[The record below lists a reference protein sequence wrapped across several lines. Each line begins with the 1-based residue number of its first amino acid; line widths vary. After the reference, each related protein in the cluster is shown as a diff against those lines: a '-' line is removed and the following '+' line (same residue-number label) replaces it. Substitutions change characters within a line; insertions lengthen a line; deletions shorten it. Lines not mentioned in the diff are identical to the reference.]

1 MSGRISGSGATA
13 VSRAG
18 LVAAIRAE
26 VLKGR
31 RAAPRKVALVAP
43 LPLCLLGLLSSG
55 AVPGLGGAGAVGFA
69 TYGWNYW
76 YVLILPVSVALMAAS
91 VANLDARQALRP
103 VLGLPVAP
111 AHVWWAKV
119 AYVLGLTFVAN
130 LVMLVAS
137 CVTSAVGGVAPYLS
151 AAAACAVLLT
161 LAVSWMIPVG
171 LALTTRA
178 GTLAGIAVPLLA
190 QLVLGFA
197 FASGGLWWVLPMSVA
212 MRIATPLLGVA
223 PSGIPLAPGD
233 AMAALDTIW
242 VLGLLVAIAAGV
254 LLSVAGAAWFSRRE
268 AL

>member
-1 MSGRISGSGATA
+1 MSGRISGSGAAA
-13 VSRAG
+13 VPRAG
-18 LVAAIRAE
+18 LMAAIRAE

-55 AVPGLGGAGAVGFA
+55 AVPGLGSAGAVGFA

-76 YVLILPVSVALMAAS
+76 YVLMLPVSVALMAAG
-91 VANLDARQALRP
+91 VASLDARQALRP

-111 AHVWWAKV
+111 TYVWWAKV

-137 CVTSAVGGVAPYLS
+137 CVASAVGGVAPHPG
-151 AAAACAVLLT
+151 AAAACAALLT
-161 LAVSWMIPVG
+161 LAASWMIPVG

-178 GTLAGIAVPLLA
+178 GTLAGITVPLLA

-197 FASGGLWWVLPMSVA
+197 FASGGLWWMLPMSAV

-223 PSGIPLAPGD
+223 PSGIPLTPDD
-233 AMAALDTIW
+233 AMGTIDAMW
-242 VLGLLVAIAAGV
+242 ALGLLVAVAAGV
-254 LLSVAGAAWFSRRE
+254 LLSVAGASWFSRRE